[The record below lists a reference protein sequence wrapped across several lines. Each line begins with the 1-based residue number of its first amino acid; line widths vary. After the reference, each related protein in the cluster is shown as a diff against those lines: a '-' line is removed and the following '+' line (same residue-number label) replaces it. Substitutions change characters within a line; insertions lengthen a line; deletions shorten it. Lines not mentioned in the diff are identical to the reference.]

1 METIII
7 PEQAD
12 TDSNYIKT
20 RKALKTALKLKQIQQ
35 SQQSQ
40 QTQQKLQNYNLCER
54 YETFDAPKFFRINM
68 HIVNRN
74 SRKHITT
81 IEGIP
86 AFKFMDN
93 EKTEKF
99 LLKLRNAISA
109 RATLKNKLTNPIIEY
124 SGDNVV
130 KVIPLICDFCSCDE
144 TDIVVHGSQC

>member
-1 METIII
+1 MESINI
-7 PEQAD
+7 PKQTE
-12 TDSNYIKT
+12 TDGNYTKT
-20 RKALKTALKLKQIQQ
+20 RKALKTALKLKQTQQ
-35 SQQSQ
+35 LQQSQ
-40 QTQQKLQNYNLCER
+40 QTQQNYNLCER
-54 YETFDAPKFFRINM
+54 YNTLDAPDFFRVNM

-93 EKTEKF
+93 EKTGKF

-109 RATLKNKLTNPIIEY
+109 RATLKNKTTNPIIEY
-124 SGDNVV
+124 SGDNVD

-144 TDIVVHGSQC
+144 TDIVVHGSQS